1 LFFFSHEFLQITVS
15 TTRFAREESPP
26 MELVVRKNDLL
37 KELQLLQGIVER
49 KNTIPIL
56 ANVLLDA
63 STGGL
68 SLLATDL
75 DVGLRSRCEATVT
88 KPGVLTLPAKKLFEI
103 VNALPDT
110 DVRIEEERGGKS
122 VTVAADRFESKMQ
135 TLPASEFPTPPQHA
149 GSVEATLPGAALK
162 RMISHTRFAI
172 TSEDTRYF
180 LNGAQLVLR
189 SDSMSMVAT
198 DGHRLAF
205 ITIQE
210 SPASAGNSEVLL
222 PRKTLNEVSRLID
235 DGSPVE
241 FSQGENHLFFQA
253 GGRLLISRKIDAN
266 FPAYERVIP
275 KSNDKQ
281 IEFDRDRLAAAVRRV
296 RLLSNER
303 SKAVRFVMGKDQ
315 VEITSSTPE
324 VGEAHEVMPVEY
336 SGASMQICFNA
347 DYVDNFLG
355 VVETENVLLEFK
367 DEMSQAVMKPIGANG
382 YEYTYVIMPMR
393 I

>member
-1 LFFFSHEFLQITVS
+1 
-15 TTRFAREESPP
+15 

-37 KELQLLQGIVER
+37 KELSLLQGIVER

-63 STGGL
+63 RENAV

-75 DVGLRSRCEATVT
+75 DVGLRSRCEASVT
-88 KPGVLTLPAKKLFEI
+88 KPGTLTLPAKKLFEI

-110 DVRIEEERGGKS
+110 EIRIEEDKGGKS
-122 VTVAADRFESKMQ
+122 VTIAADRFESRMQ
-135 TLPASEFPTPPQHA
+135 TLPASEFPTPPEDA
-149 GSVEATLPGAALK
+149 GQAVASLPAAAVK
-162 RMISHTRFAI
+162 RMIAQTKFAI

-180 LNGAQLVLR
+180 LNGAQLVLQP
-189 SDSMSMVAT
+189 DSMSMVAT

-205 ITIQE
+205 VRVHE
-210 SPASAGNSEVLL
+210 SPGKGVKTEVLL
-222 PRKTLNEVSRLID
+222 PRKTLNEIARLID
-235 DGSPVE
+235 GVESIE
-241 FSQGENHLFFQA
+241 FSHGENHLFFRA

-275 KSNDKQ
+275 KANDKH
-281 IEFDRDRLAAAVRRV
+281 IDFDRDRLAAAVRRV

-303 SKAVRFVMGKDQ
+303 SKAVKFAMGADQ
-315 VEITSSTPE
+315 VEITSSTPDI
-324 VGEAHEVMPVEY
+324 GEAHEVLPVEY
-336 SGASMQICFNA
+336 SAGAMQICFNA
-347 DYVDNFLG
+347 DYVDNFLS
-355 VVETENVLLEFK
+355 VVETEQVQLEFK
-367 DEMSQAVMKPIGANG
+367 DEMSQAVMKPIGAQG

>member
-1 LFFFSHEFLQITVS
+1 
-15 TTRFAREESPP
+15 
-26 MELVVRKNDLL
+26 MELAVRKSDLL
-37 KELQLLQGIVER
+37 KELSLLQGIVER

-56 ANVLLDA
+56 ANVLFNATKDHV
-63 STGGL
+63 

-75 DVGLRSRCEATVT
+75 DVGLRSRCDANVS
-88 KPGVLTLPAKKLFEI
+88 KPGALTLPAKKLFEI
-103 VNALPDT
+103 VSALPET
-110 DVRIEEERGGKS
+110 EIRIAEDKGGKS
-122 VTVAADRFESKMQ
+122 VTIAADRFESRMQ
-135 TLPASEFPTPPQHA
+135 TLPVGEFPTPPEDGGPA
-149 GSVEATLPGAALK
+149 EAVLPGQALK

-189 SDSMSMVAT
+189 PDSMSMVAT

-205 ITIQE
+205 ISVHE
-210 SPASAGNSEVLL
+210 SPGKNAKTEVLL
-222 PRKTLNEVSRLID
+222 PRKTLNEVARLID
-235 DGSPVE
+235 GGSSVE
-241 FSQGENHLFFQA
+241 FSQGENHLFFKA
-253 GGRLLISRKIDAN
+253 DGRLLISRKIDAN

-275 KSNDKQ
+275 KSNDKRV
-281 IEFDRDRLAAAVRRV
+281 EFDRDRLAAAVRRV

-303 SKAVRFVMGKDQ
+303 SKAVKFVIGKDQ

-324 VGEAHEVMPVEY
+324 VGEAHEVLPVDY
-336 SGASMQICFNA
+336 SGAGTQICFNA

-355 VVETENVLLEFK
+355 VVETENVQLEFK
-367 DEMSQAVMKPIGANG
+367 DEVSQAVVKPIGAEG

>member
-1 LFFFSHEFLQITVS
+1 
-15 TTRFAREESPP
+15 

-37 KELQLLQGIVER
+37 KELSLLQGIVER

-63 STGGL
+63 SKESV

-75 DVGLRSRCEATVT
+75 DVGLRSRCSASVSKGGT
-88 KPGVLTLPAKKLFEI
+88 LTLPAKKLFEI

-110 DVRIEEERGGKS
+110 DVRISEEKGGKS
-122 VTVAADRFESKMQ
+122 VTIAADRFESRMQ
-135 TLPASEFPTPPQHA
+135 TLPPSEFPTPPQDGGDA
-149 GSVEATLPGAALK
+149 EATLPGAALK
-162 RMISHTRFAI
+162 RMISHTRFAM

-198 DGHRLAF
+198 DGHRLAY
-205 ITIQE
+205 INVQE
-210 SPASAGNSEVLL
+210 SPGKGAKTEVLL
-222 PRKTLNEVSRLID
+222 PRKTLSEVGRLID
-235 DGSPVE
+235 GGAAVE
-241 FSQGENHLFFQA
+241 FSQGENHLFFKA
-253 GGRLLISRKIDAN
+253 DGRLLISRKIDAN

-275 KSNDKQ
+275 KTNDKR

-303 SKAVRFVMGKDQ
+303 SKAVKFMIGKDQ
-315 VEITSSTPE
+315 VEITSSTPD

-336 SGASMQICFNA
+336 TGGAMQICFNA
-347 DYVDNFLG
+347 DYIDNFLS
-355 VVETENVLLEFK
+355 VVETENVQLEFK
-367 DEMSQAVMKPIGANG
+367 DEMSQAVVKPIGAAG

-393 I
+393 L

>member
-1 LFFFSHEFLQITVS
+1 
-15 TTRFAREESPP
+15 

-37 KELQLLQGIVER
+37 KELALLQGIVER

-56 ANVLLDA
+56 ANVLIDA
-63 STGGL
+63 SKDGV

-75 DVGLRSRCEATVT
+75 DVGLRSRCDGNVS
-88 KPGVLTLPAKKLFEI
+88 KPGTLTLPAKKLFEI

-110 DVRIEEERGGKS
+110 EIRLDEEKGGKS
-122 VTVAADRFESKMQ
+122 VKISADRFESKIQ
-135 TLPASEFPTPPQHA
+135 TLPASEFPTPPSDA
-149 GSVEATLPGAALK
+149 GGPEATLPGVALK
-162 RMISHTRFAI
+162 RLISHTRFAI

-189 SDSMSMVAT
+189 PEAMSMVAT

-205 ITIQE
+205 ISVNE
-210 SPASAGNSEVLL
+210 SPGKKVSGEVLL
-222 PRKTLNEVSRLID
+222 PRKTLNEVARLID
-235 DGSPVE
+235 GGEAVT
-241 FSQGENHLFFQA
+241 FSQGENHLFFRA
-253 GGRLLISRKIDAN
+253 GSRLLISRKIDAN

-275 KSNDKQ
+275 KTNDKR
-281 IEFDRDRLAAAVRRV
+281 IEFDRDRLAAAVKRV

-303 SKAVRFVMGKDQ
+303 SKAVKFIIGKDQ

-324 VGEAHEVMPVEY
+324 VGEAHEVIPVDY
-336 SGASMQICFNA
+336 SGDAMQICFNA

-355 VVETENVLLEFK
+355 VVETDGVLLEFK
-367 DEMSQAVMKPIGANG
+367 DEMSQAVMKPIGAEG

>member
-1 LFFFSHEFLQITVS
+1 
-15 TTRFAREESPP
+15 

-37 KELQLLQGIVER
+37 KELSLLQGIVER

-56 ANVLLDA
+56 ANVLIEA
-63 STGGL
+63 SKDGV

-75 DVGLRSRCEATVT
+75 DVGLRSRCEGTVS
-88 KPGVLTLPAKKLFEI
+88 KPGTLTLPAKKLFEI
-103 VNALPDT
+103 VGALPDT
-110 DVRIEEERGGKS
+110 DIRLEEEKGGKS
-122 VTVAADRFESKMQ
+122 VTIAADRFESRIQ
-135 TLPASEFPTPPQHA
+135 TLPASEFPTPPSDA
-149 GSVEATLPGAALK
+149 GDVETTLPGSALK
-162 RMISHTRFAI
+162 RLISHTRFAI

-189 SDSMSMVAT
+189 PDSMSMVAT

-205 ITIQE
+205 ISVQE
-210 SPASAGNSEVLL
+210 SLGKKGSGEVLL
-222 PRKTLNEVSRLID
+222 PRKTLNEVARLID
-235 DGSPVE
+235 GGDSVQ
-241 FSQGENHLFFQA
+241 FSQGENHLFFRV

-275 KSNDKQ
+275 KANDKK
-281 IEFDRDRLAAAVRRV
+281 IEFDRDRLSAAVRRV

-303 SKAVRFVMGKDQ
+303 SKAVKFVIGKDQ
-315 VEITSSTPE
+315 VEIVSSTPE
-324 VGEAHEVMPVEY
+324 LGEAHEVIPVDY
-336 SGASMQICFNA
+336 SGDALQICFNA

-355 VVETENVLLEFK
+355 VVETENVQLEFK
-367 DEMSQAVMKPIGANG
+367 DEMSQAVMKPIGAEG

>member
-1 LFFFSHEFLQITVS
+1 
-15 TTRFAREESPP
+15 

-37 KELQLLQGIVER
+37 KELSLLQGIVER

-63 STGGL
+63 RDHTV

-75 DVGLRSRCEATVT
+75 DVGLRSKCAATVSKAGT
-88 KPGVLTLPAKKLFEI
+88 LTLPAKKLFEI
-103 VNALPDT
+103 VSALPDT
-110 DVRIEEERGGKS
+110 EIRLDEDKGGKS
-122 VTVAADRFESKMQ
+122 VTIAADRFESRIQ
-135 TLPASEFPTPPQHA
+135 TLPASEFPTPPDEA
-149 GSVEATLPGAALK
+149 GAPVATLPAGAVK
-162 RMISHTRFAI
+162 RMIAQTKFAI

-180 LNGAQLVLR
+180 LNGAQLVLQAEA
-189 SDSMSMVAT
+189 MSMVAT

-205 ITIQE
+205 VRVNV
-210 SPASAGNSEVLL
+210 SPGVSSPSEVLL
-222 PRKTLNEVSRLID
+222 PRKTLNEIARLID
-235 DGSPVE
+235 GAEAIE
-241 FSQGENHLFFQA
+241 FSQGENHLFFRA
-253 GGRLLISRKIDAN
+253 GPRLLISRKIDAN

-275 KSNDKQ
+275 KTNDKR

-303 SKAVRFVMGKDQ
+303 SKAVKFAVGKDQ

-324 VGEAHEVMPVEY
+324 IGEAHEVLPVEY
-336 SGASMQICFNA
+336 GGGAMQICFNA

-355 VVETENVLLEFK
+355 VVETENVELEFK
-367 DEMSQAVMKPIGANG
+367 DEMSQAVMKPIGADG
-382 YEYTYVIMPMR
+382 YDYTYVIMPMR

>member
-1 LFFFSHEFLQITVS
+1 
-15 TTRFAREESPP
+15 
-26 MELVVRKNDLL
+26 MELVVRKTDLL
-37 KELQLLQGIVER
+37 KELSLLQGIVER

-63 STGGL
+63 SKERVA
-68 SLLATDL
+68 LLATDL
-75 DVGLRSRCEATVT
+75 DVGLRSQCEASVS
-88 KPGVLTLPAKKLFEI
+88 KPGTLTLPAKKLFEI

-110 DVRIEEERGGKS
+110 EIRIEEDKGGKS
-122 VTVAADRFESKMQ
+122 VTIAADRFESRMQ
-135 TLPASEFPTPPQHA
+135 TLPAGEFPTPPQDGGA
-149 GSVEATLPGAALK
+149 AEAVLPGAAIK

-189 SDSMSMVAT
+189 PDSMSMVAT
-198 DGHRLAF
+198 DGHRLAY
-205 ITIQE
+205 ISVKE
-210 SPASAGNSEVLL
+210 SPGKGATSEVLL
-222 PRKTLNEVSRLID
+222 PRKTLNEVARLV
-235 DGSPVE
+235 DGAEAIE
-241 FSQGENHLFFQA
+241 FSHGENHLFFRA
-253 GGRLLISRKIDAN
+253 GDRLLISRKIDAN

-275 KSNDKQ
+275 KTNDKR
-281 IEFDRDRLAAAVRRV
+281 IDFDRDRLSAAVRRV

-303 SKAVRFVMGKDQ
+303 SKAVKFVISKDQ

-324 VGEAHEVMPVEY
+324 VGEAHEVLPVEY
-336 SGASMQICFNA
+336 GGAGLQICFNA

-355 VVETENVLLEFK
+355 VVETEQVQLEFK
-367 DEMSQAVMKPIGANG
+367 DEMSQAVMKPIGGEG

>member
-1 LFFFSHEFLQITVS
+1 
-15 TTRFAREESPP
+15 
-26 MELVVRKNDLL
+26 MELVVRKVDLA
-37 KELQLLQGIVER
+37 KELSLLQGIVER

-63 STGGL
+63 AKDTL
-68 SLLATDL
+68 SLVATDL
-75 DVGLRSRCEATVT
+75 DVCLRSHCEAKVS
-88 KPGVLTLPAKKLFEI
+88 KPGTLTLPAKKLFEI

-110 DVRIEEERGGKS
+110 DIHISEDKGGKN

-135 TLPASEFPTPPQHA
+135 TLPAGEFPTPPQES
-149 GSVEATLPGAALK
+149 GPVEATLPGPALK

-180 LNGAQLVLR
+180 LNGAQLVLKG
-189 SDSMSMVAT
+189 DSLSMVAT

-205 ITIQE
+205 MSINE
-210 SPASAGNSEVLL
+210 SPGKNAKSEVLL
-222 PRKTLNEVSRLID
+222 PRKTLNEVARLID
-235 DGSPVE
+235 GGAAVE
-241 FSQGENHLFFQA
+241 FSQGENHLFFRA
-253 GGRLLISRKIDAN
+253 EGRLLISRKIDAN

-275 KSNDKQ
+275 KTNDKR

-303 SKAVRFVMGKDQ
+303 SKAVKFAIAKDQ

-324 VGEAHEVMPVEY
+324 LGEAHEVLPVDY
-336 SGASMQICFNA
+336 SGTAMQICFNA
-347 DYVDNFLG
+347 DYVDNFLA
-355 VVETENVLLEFK
+355 VVETESVELEFK
-367 DEMSQAVMKPIGANG
+367 DEMSQAVMKPIGADG
-382 YEYTYVIMPMR
+382 YSYTYVIMPMR